1 MLRIRRMTIAI
12 GMSIL
17 LAVPGHA
24 ANIGDFLT
32 GGANSGTQETDVSGT
47 AFPSPADSTG
57 AASGD
62 ISSQSLNVVTCT
74 DDGTGINVARA
85 MVPEGYHVESQTVW
99 CGVCQSPDYPAEVF
113 ISAHSSDG
121 SIQMTYES
129 GLMFIEVQNVSANGV
144 SYEVHQDGVI
154 NTDFLIFQLSYMTA
168 PQYCDY
174 VSQNL
179 MEGASG
185 MTFVYEKPLTQEEQ
199 AMLEQAS
206 RNAQEESDALLVPGS
221 GMYTDF
227 VETTCAE
234 RTYRYMDS
242 YGQSKLL
249 LVRTAVQGV
258 RLVQKINTYGVGDVT
273 FTYILWTIPARF
285 CLMVD
290 EDKYQEGL
298 SVFEA
303 FADNTTLSDQFKQTM
318 KELGSQIVSAAIQA
332 KATSLSEQKDYVQS
346 TFSSTLSGK
355 DDTYSAIDGWDDVI
369 MDRNDYTLSNGDRVK
384 VDTSYDYVYE
394 MPDGNIYMTDSAM
407 DEPAGGTRLYAN

>member
-1 MLRIRRMTIAI
+1 MRIKIMTIAM
-12 GMSIL
+12 GMSFL

-24 ANIGDFLT
+24 ANIGDLLT
-32 GGANSGTQETDVSGT
+32 GGANNGTQETYVSGT
-47 AFPSPADSTG
+47 VFPSPADSAG

-62 ISSQSLNVVTCT
+62 ASCQSLNVVTCT

-99 CGVCQSPDYPAEVF
+99 CGSCQSPDYPAEVF

-129 GLMFIEVQNVSANGV
+129 GLTFIEVLDASANGV
-144 SYEVHQDGVI
+144 SYSVHQDWVT
-154 NTDFLIFQLSYMTA
+154 NTDFLVMQLSYMTA

-199 AMLEQAS
+199 VMLQQAS
-206 RNAQEESDALLVPGS
+206 RNAQEESDALLVPGD
-221 GMYTDF
+221 GMYTDS
-227 VETTCAE
+227 VETTYAE
-234 RTYRYMDS
+234 RTYLYTDS
-242 YGQSKLL
+242 YGKSKLL

-258 RLVQKINTYGVGDVT
+258 KLIQKINTYGVGDIT
-273 FTYILWTIPARF
+273 FTYMLWTIPARF
-285 CLMVD
+285 CLMAD

-298 SVFEA
+298 SAFEA

-332 KATSLSEQKDYVQS
+332 RASSLSEQKEYVQS

-369 MDRNDYTLSNGDRVK
+369 MDRNDYTLSSGDRVK
-384 VDTSYDYVYE
+384 VDTFYDYVYE